1 MGVVPVNHLNT
12 CPEDVAGD
20 SSEDTCLSL
29 EMMETRMIDGA
40 VREEHGLKFFDPLRS
55 PDEEMMKMEVG
66 NE

>member
-1 MGVVPVNHLNT
+1 M
-12 CPEDVAGD
+12 AGD